1 MWRLADIK
9 SLCLPS
15 IPQLQQQSSVR
26 NATVHC
32 TAVNQLNQPAKVTKK
47 KGGALAESC
56 SGGFKTLSVPV
67 SSGRVA
73 VTQLRLV
80 IVVALVFNVF

>member
-9 SLCLPS
+9 SPFLPFLS
-15 IPQLQQQSSVR
+15 FNNNLRSGMPLS
-26 NATVHC
+26 
-32 TAVNQLNQPAKVTKK
+32 TALVNQLNQPAKVTKK

-73 VTQLRLV
+73 VIQPRLV
-80 IVVALVFNVF
+80 ILVALV